1 MQPKVHFKSFHSR
14 TTAFVFAMILS
25 CTTTANAQ
33 QLRFELPNCSGR
45 TISIES
51 GQSQATAIC
60 FLGTQCPMAKSYATI
75 LSKLQKEFGKRGVR
89 IVGVMSNTQDSKQ
102 DVEQYID
109 SLDVTFEV
117 LIDSGHQIA
126 DQFGAQRTPEVYLLD
141 QGLKTRYHGRIDD
154 QFAPSVA
161 RASATREDLR
171 IAIEELLAGKPV
183 SVKETSAMGCVIGRT
198 KTTKS
203 IEEASVTYYREVLPL
218 LQAHCIECHRQGEI
232 GPFQMDAYGEVV
244 GWAETMLETMDD
256 GRMPPWHADQSV
268 GQFANARHLPDEA
281 REMFRAWIAEGCPEG
296 DPTDAPESPT
306 FDSGWHLA
314 ETPDLVLPMRS
325 RPFVVP
331 KDGVIE
337 YQYFVVDPGF
347 EEDKWFEAAQILP
360 GSRDVVH
367 HAIVFVRPPDG
378 VPFEGVGWLTAYVPG
393 QRSIPF
399 PEGFARK
406 IPAGSKLVF
415 QMHYTPNGIRRED
428 LTKLAIKFA
437 DESTVTHRL
446 ISLVALNQ
454 EFEIPPN
461 SDGHSVT
468 AKLRG
473 LPEQSQ
479 LLAITPH
486 MHYRGKSF
494 EAFATPRSSEAKIAG
509 TEEATNV
516 LLRVPNYDF
525 NWQHTYMLENPIA
538 MDQLQGVSFNVT
550 FDNSSNNPFNPN
562 PEEAVTWGDQTW
574 EEMALAFFEVA
585 IPREA
590 AGKMRRSRNQNDV
603 LAKEKVAAYVER
615 VLAKMDDNQDGKI
628 EESEG
633 SVFVRHF
640 NFRYFDSDGDGTV
653 TREELEELATKLYD

>member
-1 MQPKVHFKSFHSR
+1 MKRDARVKSNHSLAM
-14 TTAFVFAMILS
+14 AFVFATFL
-25 CTTTANAQ
+25 CCNQATAQ
-33 QLRFELPNCSGR
+33 QLRFELPNCEGE
-45 TISIES
+45 TISVES
-51 GQSQATAIC
+51 GAAKATAVC

-75 LSKLQKEFGKRGVR
+75 LSKLQRDFEKQGVR
-89 IVGVMSNTQDSKQ
+89 VVGIMSNTQDSKQ
-102 DVEQYID
+102 DVEEYVE
-109 SLDVTFEV
+109 SLEVNFEV
-117 LIDSGHQIA
+117 LVDSGHQVA

-141 QGLKTRYHGRIDD
+141 QELKTRYHGRIDD

-183 SVKETSAMGCVIGRT
+183 SVKETSALGCVIGRAKKT
-198 KTTKS
+198 KPS
-203 IEEASVTYYREVLPL
+203 QEASVTYYRDVLPL
-218 LQAHCIECHRQGEI
+218 LQSHCIECHRKGEI
-232 GPFQMDAYGEVV
+232 GPFQMNDYSEVV
-244 GWAETMLETMDD
+244 GWAETMLETMED
-256 GRMPPWHADQSV
+256 GRMPPWHADPNV

-281 REMFRAWIAEGCPEG
+281 RELFGSWIEEGCPEG
-296 DPTDAPESPT
+296 SESDAPEAPT
-306 FDSGWHLA
+306 YTSGWHLS

-325 RPFVVP
+325 RPFEVP

-347 EEDKWFEAAQILP
+347 KEDKWLEAAQILP

-393 QRSIPF
+393 QRAIPF
-399 PEGFARK
+399 PDGFARK
-406 IPAGSKLVF
+406 IPAGSKFVF
-415 QMHYTPNGIRRED
+415 QMHYTPNGILRKD
-428 LTKLAIKFA
+428 LTKLAIRYA
-437 DESTVTHRL
+437 DESNVTHRL

-454 EFEIPPN
+454 DFEIPPN
-461 SDGHSVT
+461 SNAHGVT
-468 AKLRG
+468 ARLRG
-473 LPEQSQ
+473 LPEESQ

-494 EAFATPRSSEAKIAG
+494 EAFATARTVSTDAKQSASNK
-509 TEEATNV
+509 EM

-525 NWQHTYMLENPIA
+525 NWQHTYMLQNPIA
-538 MDQLQGVSFNVT
+538 MDQLDEVSFNVT

-562 PEEAVTWGDQTW
+562 PDEVVTWGDQTW

-585 IPREA
+585 IPRESN
-590 AGKMRRSRNQNDV
+590 GNFRRPNGEKTANME
-603 LAKEKVAAYVER
+603 AKIDAYVER
-615 VLAKMDDNQDGKI
+615 VLAKMDDNRDGKI

-640 NFRYFDSDGDGTV
+640 NFRYFDSNKDGTV
-653 TREELEELATKLYD
+653 TREELKELATKLYD